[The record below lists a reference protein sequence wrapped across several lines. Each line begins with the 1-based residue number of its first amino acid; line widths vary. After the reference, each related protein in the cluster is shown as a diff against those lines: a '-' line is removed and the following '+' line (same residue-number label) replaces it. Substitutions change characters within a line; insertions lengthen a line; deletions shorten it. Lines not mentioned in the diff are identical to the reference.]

1 MRGRI
6 KQTHAVVM
14 LDHIRTYADMDRLI
28 VANLHK
34 IRQIPFDVIVHMP
47 RSGTAPAAM
56 IATYLNRPL
65 ASCDEI
71 CAGMAWTRKAID
83 YDPEMKRL
91 LLVDD
96 HVNRGVQMLPMLE
109 RIRRERPDCTV
120 TTLAVY
126 SSGHVKSYAP
136 DVVLDSSGLQYLYP
150 WFMWKS
156 SHALNPCALDMD
168 GVLCRDCTR
177 EEDDEG
183 AAYENFLQTAEPKLI
198 PHAKSA
204 VTIVTSRLERYRP
217 QTQAWLRRYGI
228 NAVRLIMGPW
238 RNNAERRGRV
248 AAWKAEQYRAL
259 DSILYIESDDR
270 QAPEIARLS
279 GKPTYCIDTST
290 SYGMPS

>member
-1 MRGRI
+1 MAGRI
-6 KQTHAVVM
+6 VKRDVGLPLEV
-14 LDHIRTYADMDRLI
+14 IRTYADMDRII

-65 ASCDEI
+65 ASVDEI

-83 YDPEMKRL
+83 YDPQMKRL

-96 HVNRGVQMLPMLE
+96 HVNRGAQMIPMIE
-109 RIRRERPDCTV
+109 RLRRERPDCTI
-120 TTLAVY
+120 TTLAIY
-126 SSGHVKSYAP
+126 SSGHERSFEP
-136 DVVLDSSGLQYLYP
+136 DMTLDSSGRQYLYP

-156 SHALNPCALDMD
+156 RFAINPCALDMD

-183 AAYENFLQTAEPKLI
+183 ERYESFLANAEPKLI
-198 PHAKSA
+198 PHAKGQ

-217 QTQAWLRRYGI
+217 QTEAWLKRHGV
-228 NAVRLIMGPW
+228 NVVRLIMGPW
-238 RNNAERRGRV
+238 RNNRERRGQV
-248 AAWKAEQYRAL
+248 AQWKAQQYAAL
-259 DSILYIESDDR
+259 DSRLFVESDDR

-279 GKPTYCIDTST
+279 GKPVYCIDSST
-290 SYGMPS
+290 GYGLPS